1 MKKIIKDFDDFIES
15 DYFSYEARC
24 DLWGN
29 KDISLIIDFGEEANK
44 SEMLIKYKDKI
55 NEILNWTNE
64 NKKSISDFLI
74 SHQCIT
80 LAEEWVAANYEEVK
94 ANSYKNEYG
103 KIINIPITDED
114 FYKAMYLD
122 SVLIDFEEDESKPDT
137 TMHIL
142 FKPDYFKHRSLIVYV
157 DGDKNIEYG
166 DIAG

>member
-1 MKKIIKDFDDFIES
+1 MKKFIKDLNDFKES
-15 DYFSYEARC
+15 DYFSYETEC
-24 DLWGN
+24 DLWGD

-44 SEMLIKYKDKI
+44 SEMLIKHKDKI
-55 NEILNWTNE
+55 NEILKWTNA
-64 NKKSISDFLI
+64 NKKSVSDFLI

-80 LAEEWVAANYEEVK
+80 LAEEWVVANNKEIKE
-94 ANSYKNEYG
+94 NSYKNEDG

-142 FKPDYFKHRSLIVYV
+142 FKPNYFKNRSLIVYV

-166 DIAG
+166 YIAG